1 MSHRFRVC
9 SEPLRSQG
17 TDAEN
22 TGASERAEALPVL
35 SRGFSRN
42 GRVGC
47 GREGCAF
54 ARKRPRQ
61 RLGVSGR
68 TAGAES
74 LLLPRSS
81 RPGPR
86 GGRTDVTFHLVPR
99 RPARRKGMRMS
110 LLPELAV
117 VLPWSRYPPQS
128 TPGAEPSCPL
138 SAVLLALDLAPGTQQ
153 ALRKRV
159 PEWMKGHVS
168 GPHSP
173 PESELL

>member
-22 TGASERAEALPVL
+22 TGASEHRRAEALPVL

-86 GGRTDVTFHLVPR
+86 GGRTDVTLHLVTAGPLD
-99 RPARRKGMRMS
+99 AR
-110 LLPELAV
+110 V
-117 VLPWSRYPPQS
+117 
-128 TPGAEPSCPL
+128 
-138 SAVLLALDLAPGTQQ
+138 
-153 ALRKRV
+153 
-159 PEWMKGHVS
+159 
-168 GPHSP
+168 
-173 PESELL
+173 